1 MSAVAISAGPDVV
14 HLAADTAAYD
24 TDTGTF
30 LFETQKARVV
40 DRLAC
45 VIANTGAG
53 GFTDHL
59 VNVIGDVPALK
70 TFDDLLVALPK
81 LVVGIQGCMEQLGTT
96 QPDKNSS
103 IMAIGYSEQHKQVV
117 AVRVLSVG
125 KESVGKDGETVT
137 YPAGH
142 MEQIT
147 GLFATSAPAPETQRA
162 FGCVIGNMEGMPG
175 REAVLRLVCALRSES
190 RVRDANDPVSF
201 GVGGAVMHFE
211 VTREGVTE
219 TEAHR
224 WPDVIGEPIDPN
236 RGERLPA
243 WLDG

>member
-1 MSAVAISAGPDVV
+1 MSAVAISAKPDVV
-14 HLAADTAAYD
+14 HVAADTAAYD
-24 TDTGTF
+24 TDTGEF
-30 LFETQKARVV
+30 LFETQKARVI

-53 GFTDHL
+53 GFTDW
-59 VNVIGDVPALK
+59 VVKSIEGAPAVK
-70 TFDDLLVALPK
+70 TFDDLLTALPA
-81 LVVGIQGCMEQLGTT
+81 LVVGIQAGMERLGTT
-96 QPDKNSS
+96 QPDLNSS
-103 IMAIGYSEQHKQVV
+103 IMAIGYSERDQQVV

-125 KESVGKDGETVT
+125 KESIGNDGAPVN

-147 GLFATSAPAPETQRA
+147 GIYATAAPAPEAQNA
-162 FGCVIGNMEGMPG
+162 FGFEIGNMEGMPG

-190 RVRDANDPVSF
+190 RVRDANDPVSY
-201 GVGGAVMHFE
+201 GVGGALMHFE

-224 WPDVIGEPIDPN
+224 WPDVIGEAIDPN

-243 WLDG
+243 GLT